1 MYSRGEQVAISVD
14 WPSQIVTVNQTD
26 TELTHVSGT
35 FYTADSNAIRLAV
48 KDLEDNTEGM
58 PWPRVTNHNTEVGP
72 IAGVTFVRS
81 IEIINGYQIQ
91 FLPDTQWTVVIEGS
105 NNNYHDVAAGVLV
118 QNQVQVIPS
127 NTAGYIVV
135 ETGTSGL
142 TTPESQAL
150 IDIASDVDGLVIDVF
165 DLDTKVDLLLTA
177 QDLTLAQMVAE
188 HTTDPVDG
196 KLILRN
202 TVTLQRW
209 EADAWQDADQT
220 IPYSGDGMESVGQ
233 LAAVAWS

>member
-1 MYSRGEQVAISVD
+1 MAISVD
-14 WPSQIVTVNQTD
+14 WPGQIVTVNQTD

-35 FYTADSNAIRLAV
+35 FYTADSNAIRLAI
-48 KDLEDNTEGM
+48 KGLEDNVEGM

-91 FLPDTQWTVVIEGS
+91 FLPNTQWTVVIEGS
-105 NNNYHDVAAGVLV
+105 NNNYHDVGAGILV

-142 TTPESQAL
+142 TTPESNAL
-150 IDIASDVDGLVIDVF
+150 LSIASNVDGLVTDVATQTAI
-165 DLDTKVDLLLTA
+165 LNLLKTA
-177 QDLTLAQMVAE
+177 NDLTNEQANAQHITSKDTGQV
-188 HTTDPVDG
+188 
-196 KLILRN
+196 ILRN
-202 TVTLQRW
+202 TTVSRRW
-209 EADAWQDADQT
+209 EADAWEDEAMT
-220 IPYSGDGMESVGQ
+220 IRYGTTPNIGIEAAGMLVE
-233 LAAVAWS
+233 VAWS